1 MLTFGTDGVR
11 GVAFDELSEE
21 YVFNLGRVAAQ
32 VLGINTVVVGRDTR
46 ESGQRLLTALSSG
59 FVAGGASVQSLG
71 VVPTP
76 LVAFVAAQ
84 KQCAGAVV
92 TASHNPYSDN
102 GVKIFAVGGVKLS
115 DEQQDSIS
123 NSMALQPMGTLLAEV
138 PQLEQPTDSYLEH
151 LVSAFTPK
159 ALSGVRVVLDCA
171 NGAMSDVAPYAFA
184 RLGAEVIAIHCEPD
198 GKNINAECGAAHTDA
213 LSEAVRLHQADMGLA
228 FDGDGDR
235 VIACDHAGNV
245 VDGDHLLALAATDLR
260 DRKKLRNNT
269 VAVTVMTNAGF
280 HRAMKEQKISVVTT
294 AVGDRNILVA
304 LDKDDLVLGGEQSG
318 HIIYRNHAT
327 TGDGALAGLMLLDLV
342 RRKGVP
348 LQQLAREAMTSLPQ
362 VLINVKVERMEKDL
376 TKLFASEIA
385 AAEKQL
391 QGVGRVLLRASGT
404 EPLVRVMVEAQY
416 EETAGKVAQALADS
430 VILRLGQHR

>member
-1 MLTFGTDGVR
+1 M
-11 GVAFDELSEE
+11 
-21 YVFNLGRVAAQ
+21 
-32 VLGINTVVVGRDTR
+32 
-46 ESGQRLLTALSSG
+46 
-59 FVAGGASVQSLG
+59 
-71 VVPTP
+71 
-76 LVAFVAAQ
+76 
-84 KQCAGAVV
+84 
-92 TASHNPYSDN
+92 
-102 GVKIFAVGGVKLS
+102 
-115 DEQQDSIS
+115 
-123 NSMALQPMGTLLAEV
+123 
-138 PQLEQPTDSYLEH
+138 
-151 LVSAFTPK
+151 
-159 ALSGVRVVLDCA
+159 
-171 NGAMSDVAPYAFA
+171 
-184 RLGAEVIAIHCEPD
+184 
-198 GKNINAECGAAHTDA
+198 
-213 LSEAVRLHQADMGLA
+213 RLHQADMGLA

-260 DRKKLRNNT
+260 DRKQLRNNT

-376 TKLFASEIA
+376 TKLFAKEIA
-385 AAEKQL
+385 DAEKQL

>member
-1 MLTFGTDGVR
+1 
-11 GVAFDELSEE
+11 
-21 YVFNLGRVAAQ
+21 
-32 VLGINTVVVGRDTR
+32 
-46 ESGQRLLTALSSG
+46 
-59 FVAGGASVQSLG
+59 
-71 VVPTP
+71 
-76 LVAFVAAQ
+76 
-84 KQCAGAVV
+84 
-92 TASHNPYSDN
+92 
-102 GVKIFAVGGVKLS
+102 
-115 DEQQDSIS
+115 
-123 NSMALQPMGTLLAEV
+123 
-138 PQLEQPTDSYLEH
+138 
-151 LVSAFTPK
+151 
-159 ALSGVRVVLDCA
+159 
-171 NGAMSDVAPYAFA
+171 
-184 RLGAEVIAIHCEPD
+184 
-198 GKNINAECGAAHTDA
+198 
-213 LSEAVRLHQADMGLA
+213 
-228 FDGDGDR
+228 
-235 VIACDHAGNV
+235 

-304 LDKDDLVLGGEQSG
+304 LDKHDLVLGGEQSG
-318 HIIYRNHAT
+318 HIIYRSHAT

-348 LQQLAREAMTSLPQ
+348 LQQLVREAMTSLPQ

-376 TKLFASEIA
+376 AKLFAKEIA
-385 AAEKQL
+385 DAEKQL

>member
-1 MLTFGTDGVR
+1 
-11 GVAFDELSEE
+11 
-21 YVFNLGRVAAQ
+21 
-32 VLGINTVVVGRDTR
+32 
-46 ESGQRLLTALSSG
+46 
-59 FVAGGASVQSLG
+59 
-71 VVPTP
+71 
-76 LVAFVAAQ
+76 
-84 KQCAGAVV
+84 
-92 TASHNPYSDN
+92 
-102 GVKIFAVGGVKLS
+102 
-115 DEQQDSIS
+115 
-123 NSMALQPMGTLLAEV
+123 
-138 PQLEQPTDSYLEH
+138 
-151 LVSAFTPK
+151 
-159 ALSGVRVVLDCA
+159 
-171 NGAMSDVAPYAFA
+171 
-184 RLGAEVIAIHCEPD
+184 
-198 GKNINAECGAAHTDA
+198 
-213 LSEAVRLHQADMGLA
+213 
-228 FDGDGDR
+228 

-260 DRKKLRNNT
+260 DRKQLRNNT

-304 LDKDDLVLGGEQSG
+304 LDKHDLVLGGEQSG

>member
-46 ESGQRLLTALSSG
+46 ESGHRLLTALSSG

-123 NSMALQPMGTLLAEV
+123 NSMALEPMGTLLAEV
-138 PQLEQPTDSYLEH
+138 PQLAQPTDSYLEH
-151 LVSAFTPK
+151 LSSLFTAK

-260 DRKKLRNNT
+260 DRKQLRNNT

-304 LDKDDLVLGGEQSG
+304 LDKHDLVLGGEQSG

-376 TKLFASEIA
+376 TKLFAKEIA
-385 AAEKQL
+385 DAEKQL

>member
-1 MLTFGTDGVR
+1 M
-11 GVAFDELSEE
+11 
-21 YVFNLGRVAAQ
+21 
-32 VLGINTVVVGRDTR
+32 
-46 ESGQRLLTALSSG
+46 
-59 FVAGGASVQSLG
+59 
-71 VVPTP
+71 
-76 LVAFVAAQ
+76 
-84 KQCAGAVV
+84 
-92 TASHNPYSDN
+92 
-102 GVKIFAVGGVKLS
+102 
-115 DEQQDSIS
+115 
-123 NSMALQPMGTLLAEV
+123 
-138 PQLEQPTDSYLEH
+138 
-151 LVSAFTPK
+151 
-159 ALSGVRVVLDCA
+159 
-171 NGAMSDVAPYAFA
+171 
-184 RLGAEVIAIHCEPD
+184 
-198 GKNINAECGAAHTDA
+198 
-213 LSEAVRLHQADMGLA
+213 RLHQADMGLA

-280 HRAMKEQKISVVTT
+280 HRAMKEQEISVVTT

-304 LDKDDLVLGGEQSG
+304 LDKHDLVLGGEQSG
-318 HIIYRNHAT
+318 HIIYRSHAT

-376 TKLFASEIA
+376 AKLFAKEIA
-385 AAEKQL
+385 DAEKQL

>member
-1 MLTFGTDGVR
+1 
-11 GVAFDELSEE
+11 
-21 YVFNLGRVAAQ
+21 
-32 VLGINTVVVGRDTR
+32 
-46 ESGQRLLTALSSG
+46 
-59 FVAGGASVQSLG
+59 
-71 VVPTP
+71 
-76 LVAFVAAQ
+76 
-84 KQCAGAVV
+84 
-92 TASHNPYSDN
+92 
-102 GVKIFAVGGVKLS
+102 
-115 DEQQDSIS
+115 
-123 NSMALQPMGTLLAEV
+123 
-138 PQLEQPTDSYLEH
+138 
-151 LVSAFTPK
+151 
-159 ALSGVRVVLDCA
+159 
-171 NGAMSDVAPYAFA
+171 
-184 RLGAEVIAIHCEPD
+184 
-198 GKNINAECGAAHTDA
+198 
-213 LSEAVRLHQADMGLA
+213 
-228 FDGDGDR
+228 
-235 VIACDHAGNV
+235 

-304 LDKDDLVLGGEQSG
+304 LDKQDLVLGGEQSG

-376 TKLFASEIA
+376 TKLFAKEIA
-385 AAEKQL
+385 DAEKQL

-416 EETAGKVAQALADS
+416 EETAGKVAQALAES

>member
-46 ESGQRLLTALSSG
+46 ESGHRLLTALSSG

-123 NSMALQPMGTLLAEV
+123 NSMALEPMGALLAEV

-362 VLINVKVERMEKDL
+362 VLINVKVERIEKDL
-376 TKLFASEIA
+376 TNLFAKEIA
-385 AAEKQL
+385 DAEKQL

>member
-21 YVFNLGRVAAQ
+21 YVYNLGRVAAQ

-46 ESGQRLLTALSSG
+46 ESGHRLLTALSSG

-138 PQLEQPTDSYLEH
+138 PQLEQPTNSYLEH
-151 LVSAFTPK
+151 LASLFTPK

-198 GKNINAECGAAHTDA
+198 GKNINAECGAAHADA

-260 DRKKLRNNT
+260 DRKHLRNNP

-280 HRAMKEQKISVVTT
+280 HKAMKEQKISVVTT

-304 LDKDDLVLGGEQSG
+304 LDKHDLVLGGEQSG

-376 TKLFASEIA
+376 TKLFAKEIA
-385 AAEKQL
+385 DAEKQL

-416 EETAGKVAQALADS
+416 EESAGKVAQALADS

>member
-32 VLGINTVVVGRDTR
+32 VLGINTVVIGRDTR

-123 NSMALQPMGTLLAEV
+123 NSMALEPMGALLAEI

-151 LVSAFTPK
+151 LASLFTPK

-198 GKNINAECGAAHTDA
+198 GKNINAECGAAHTDS

-304 LDKDDLVLGGEQSG
+304 LDKHDLVLGGEQSG

-348 LQQLAREAMTSLPQ
+348 LQQLAHDAMTSLPQ

-376 TKLFASEIA
+376 TKLFAKEIA
-385 AAEKQL
+385 GAEKQL

>member
-1 MLTFGTDGVR
+1 
-11 GVAFDELSEE
+11 
-21 YVFNLGRVAAQ
+21 
-32 VLGINTVVVGRDTR
+32 
-46 ESGQRLLTALSSG
+46 
-59 FVAGGASVQSLG
+59 
-71 VVPTP
+71 
-76 LVAFVAAQ
+76 
-84 KQCAGAVV
+84 
-92 TASHNPYSDN
+92 
-102 GVKIFAVGGVKLS
+102 
-115 DEQQDSIS
+115 
-123 NSMALQPMGTLLAEV
+123 
-138 PQLEQPTDSYLEH
+138 
-151 LVSAFTPK
+151 
-159 ALSGVRVVLDCA
+159 
-171 NGAMSDVAPYAFA
+171 
-184 RLGAEVIAIHCEPD
+184 
-198 GKNINAECGAAHTDA
+198 
-213 LSEAVRLHQADMGLA
+213 MGLA

-260 DRKKLRNNT
+260 DRKQLRNNT

-304 LDKDDLVLGGEQSG
+304 LDKHDLVLGGEQSG
-318 HIIYRNHAT
+318 HIIFRNHAT

-376 TKLFASEIA
+376 AKLFVSEIA

>member
-1 MLTFGTDGVR
+1 
-11 GVAFDELSEE
+11 
-21 YVFNLGRVAAQ
+21 
-32 VLGINTVVVGRDTR
+32 
-46 ESGQRLLTALSSG
+46 
-59 FVAGGASVQSLG
+59 
-71 VVPTP
+71 
-76 LVAFVAAQ
+76 
-84 KQCAGAVV
+84 
-92 TASHNPYSDN
+92 
-102 GVKIFAVGGVKLS
+102 
-115 DEQQDSIS
+115 
-123 NSMALQPMGTLLAEV
+123 
-138 PQLEQPTDSYLEH
+138 
-151 LVSAFTPK
+151 
-159 ALSGVRVVLDCA
+159 
-171 NGAMSDVAPYAFA
+171 
-184 RLGAEVIAIHCEPD
+184 
-198 GKNINAECGAAHTDA
+198 
-213 LSEAVRLHQADMGLA
+213 
-228 FDGDGDR
+228 
-235 VIACDHAGNV
+235 

-304 LDKDDLVLGGEQSG
+304 LDKHDLVLGGEQSG

-376 TKLFASEIA
+376 AKLFAKEIA
-385 AAEKQL
+385 DAEKQL
-391 QGVGRVLLRASGT
+391 QGVGRVMLRASGT

>member
-32 VLGINTVVVGRDTR
+32 VLGINTVVIGRDTR
-46 ESGQRLLTALSSG
+46 ESGQRLLNALSSG

-76 LVAFVAAQ
+76 LVAFIAAQ

-123 NSMALQPMGTLLAEV
+123 NSMALEPMGALLAEV

-151 LVSAFTPK
+151 LSSLFTAK

-245 VDGDHLLALAATDLR
+245 VDGDHLLALAATELR

-304 LDKDDLVLGGEQSG
+304 LDKHDLVLGGEQSG

-342 RRKGVP
+342 RRRGVP

-376 TKLFASEIA
+376 TKLFAKEIA
-385 AAEKQL
+385 DAEKQL

>member
-1 MLTFGTDGVR
+1 
-11 GVAFDELSEE
+11 
-21 YVFNLGRVAAQ
+21 
-32 VLGINTVVVGRDTR
+32 
-46 ESGQRLLTALSSG
+46 
-59 FVAGGASVQSLG
+59 
-71 VVPTP
+71 VPTP

-84 KQCAGAVV
+84 QQCAGAVV
-92 TASHNPYSDN
+92 TASHNPFTDN
-102 GVKIFAVGGVKLS
+102 GVKIFAVGGLKLS
-115 DEQQDSIS
+115 DEQQDSIAS
-123 NSMALQPMGTLLAEV
+123 NMAIEPMGSLLTDVTEF
-138 PQLEQPTDSYLEH
+138 PRPTDAYLKFLASH
-151 LVSAFTPK
+151 FAPK
-159 ALSGVRVVLDCA
+159 SLSGVRVVLDCA

-184 RLGAEVIAIHCEPD
+184 ALGAEVIAIHCEPD

-245 VDGDHLLALAATDLR
+245 VDGDHLLALAAIDLR
-260 DRKKLRNNT
+260 DRKQLRNNT

-304 LDKDDLVLGGEQSG
+304 LDQQDLVLGGEQSG

-327 TGDGALAGLMLLDLV
+327 TGDGALAGLMLLDVV

-376 TKLFASEIA
+376 AKMFAAEIA

>member
-1 MLTFGTDGVR
+1 
-11 GVAFDELSEE
+11 
-21 YVFNLGRVAAQ
+21 
-32 VLGINTVVVGRDTR
+32 
-46 ESGQRLLTALSSG
+46 
-59 FVAGGASVQSLG
+59 VQSLG

-123 NSMALQPMGTLLAEV
+123 NSMALEPMGTLLAEI
-138 PQLEQPTDSYLEH
+138 PQLDKPTDSYLEH
-151 LVSAFTPK
+151 LASLFTPK

-171 NGAMSDVAPYAFA
+171 NGAMSDVAPYALA

-304 LDKDDLVLGGEQSG
+304 LDQHDLVLGGE
-318 HIIYRNHAT
+318 
-327 TGDGALAGLMLLDLV
+327 LAGLMLLDLV

-376 TKLFASEIA
+376 AKLFAKEIA
-385 AAEKQL
+385 DAEKQL

>member
-46 ESGQRLLTALSSG
+46 ESGHRLLTALSSG

-84 KQCAGAVV
+84 KRCAGAVV

-123 NSMALQPMGTLLAEV
+123 NSMALEPMGALLAEV

-304 LDKDDLVLGGEQSG
+304 LDKHDLVLGGEQSG

-362 VLINVKVERMEKDL
+362 VLINVKVERIEKDL
-376 TKLFASEIA
+376 TKLFAKEIA
-385 AAEKQL
+385 DAEKQL